1 LPKRHGRNE
10 DPVGKRA
17 KAAKVAKTK
26 ATKEAKVADKVADK
40 QRQEADAENAKEKLA
55 DMEID
60 ESFAQAQ
67 EAQQCIRRQSDMEIM
82 TQSDDSEG
90 RSVNNVESSNKVS
103 EAAADE
109 TQQLRKKLGPKV
121 SFD

>member
-10 DPVGKRA
+10 DPVGKHA

-26 ATKEAKVADKVADK
+26 ATKEAKVADK

-60 ESFAQAQ
+60 KSFAQAQ
-67 EAQQCIRRQSDMEIM
+67 EAQQRIRRQSDMEIM

-90 RSVNNVESSNKVS
+90 RSVNNVESSDKVS

>member
-1 LPKRHGRNE
+1 
-10 DPVGKRA
+10 
-17 KAAKVAKTK
+17 
-26 ATKEAKVADKVADK
+26 
-40 QRQEADAENAKEKLA
+40 
-55 DMEID
+55 
-60 ESFAQAQ
+60 
-67 EAQQCIRRQSDMEIM
+67 M

-90 RSVNNVESSNKVS
+90 RSVNNVESSDKVS